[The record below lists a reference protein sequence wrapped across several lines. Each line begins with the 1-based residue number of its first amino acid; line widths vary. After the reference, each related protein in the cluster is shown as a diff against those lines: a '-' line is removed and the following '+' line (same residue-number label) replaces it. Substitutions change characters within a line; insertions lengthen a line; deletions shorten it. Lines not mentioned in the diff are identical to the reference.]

1 MASRPRKIL
10 LLDLSLVLLSDFGQV
25 ISPSWVSLL
34 AQMEKSLLAMQETWV
49 QPLGQ
54 EDPLEKRIATHPV
67 FLPGKSHGQRSLLG
81 YSPWGHKESGMTE

>member
-67 FLPGKSHGQRSLLG
+67 FFPGKSHGQRSLLG